1 MCVSGG
7 TSQQGRGRLHNIP
20 FTHRTKRTST
30 ESLLWL
36 EVGSTGRDG
45 SRLSLKKIQDCPP
58 NMGAWGREIGLFN
71 PKGIRSKRFV
81 GARAIRAAG
90 EKRGRAGCLAT
101 GAKGLPSP
109 CWFPQPLRSGREG
122 AACNPQ
128 GQTRGCETLRAGL
141 GGSQGLAL
149 QRDDRTAP
157 QFFGQGAA
165 VLDLLVAVGL

>member
-1 MCVSGG
+1 MCVGGG

-71 PKGIRSKRFV
+71 PKGIRSEAVCGGQSHQGCR
-81 GARAIRAAG
+81 G
-90 EKRGRAGCLAT
+90 EEGESGLF
-101 GAKGLPSP
+101 GNWGKGTALPLLVP
-109 CWFPQPLRSGREG
+109 PAPPVW
-122 AACNPQ
+122 Q
-128 GQTRGCETLRAGL
+128 G
-141 GGSQGLAL
+141 GGSLQPPRADTGL
-149 QRDDRTAP
+149 
-157 QFFGQGAA
+157 
-165 VLDLLVAVGL
+165 

>member
-1 MCVSGG
+1 MWGG
-7 TSQQGRGRLHNIP
+7 GASQQGRGRLHNIP

-71 PKGIRSKRFV
+71 PKGIRSEAVCGGQSHQGCRGEEGEERV
-81 GARAIRAAG
+81 VWQLGQRDCPPPAG
-90 EKRGRAGCLAT
+90 S
-101 GAKGLPSP
+101 PSP
-109 CWFPQPLRSGREG
+109 SGLAGRGQPATPKGRHG
-122 AACNPQ
+122 AV
-128 GQTRGCETLRAGL
+128 RHWAGL